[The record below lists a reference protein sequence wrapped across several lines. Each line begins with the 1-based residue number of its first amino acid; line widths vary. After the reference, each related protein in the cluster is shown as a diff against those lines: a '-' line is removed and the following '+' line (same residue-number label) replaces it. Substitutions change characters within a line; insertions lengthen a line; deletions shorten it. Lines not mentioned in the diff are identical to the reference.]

1 VSRQTSQSGLIG
13 FCTQGVAQPW
23 AKRLPRNFAAVAV
36 EQRQLAAGLR
46 QATLEIAA
54 LRLGRPHASRAA
66 AWQVGRRRE
75 DGGATFFLRC
85 STHGQAAVN
94 DD

>member
-1 VSRQTSQSGLIG
+1 VGQTG
-13 FCTQGVAQPW
+13 FD
-23 AKRLPRNFAAVAV
+23 RLPRDFAAVAV

-46 QATLEIAA
+46 QAALEIAA

-66 AWQVGRRRE
+66 AWQVGRKRG
-75 DGGATFFLRC
+75 DGGAIFFLRC